1 MNAISNSNINSQ
13 MVTGKTAKRKVT
25 KRKVRW
31 NRVMLLAIFLMC
43 CLSMTMNAFADTEP
57 VYVPVIV
64 SQGDTMWDLIK
75 EHNPNYNGNMS
86 EAVYE
91 TKLLNNTKD
100 SGLYTGNQVLIPIF
114 D

>member
-1 MNAISNSNINSQ
+1 MNAITNTNINTQ
-13 MVTGKTAKRKVT
+13 VAKPKAT

-31 NRVMLLAIFLMC
+31 DRVMLLAIFLMC

-75 EHNPNYNGNMS
+75 EHNPNYSGNMN
-86 EAVYE
+86 EAVYN
-91 TKLLNNTKD
+91 TKLLNNTD
-100 SGLYTGNQVLIPIF
+100 QGGILAGTEILIPVF
-114 D
+114 E